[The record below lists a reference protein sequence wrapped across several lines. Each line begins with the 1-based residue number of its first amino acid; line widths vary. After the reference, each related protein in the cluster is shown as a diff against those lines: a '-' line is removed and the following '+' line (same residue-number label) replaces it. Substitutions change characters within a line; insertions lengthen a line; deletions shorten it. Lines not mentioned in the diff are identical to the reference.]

1 MEKVNSQRLTYFLRF
16 HIIIVKNLV
25 AKGGATM
32 ATSSIFTQV
41 KISDPKKAERFVEA
55 LESSEQTRKKPSAP
69 TIPILS
75 DKKAIREW
83 MAKRGSKQ

>member
-1 MEKVNSQRLTYFLRF
+1 
-16 HIIIVKNLV
+16 
-25 AKGGATM
+25 M

-55 LESSEQTRKKPSAP
+55 LESSEQTQKKPSAP
-69 TIPILS
+69 SIPILS